1 MLNSSIHLVTT
12 HWSPAPCKIL
22 RHRAYKEKKAS
33 ALSSEGLQID
43 GGMDMWA
50 GTHVTVPSEVRGA
63 SSKLQRVRMLRKAS
77 RGLLE
82 GQAELANE
90 RRKEQQ
96 LKLLLLQTIHNSAQ
110 IS

>member
-1 MLNSSIHLVTT
+1 
-12 HWSPAPCKIL
+12 
-22 RHRAYKEKKAS
+22 
-33 ALSSEGLQID
+33 
-43 GGMDMWA
+43 MWA

-77 RGLLE
+77 RGLLK

-96 LKLLLLQTIHNSAQ
+96 LKLLLLRSSRRGAVVNESD
-110 IS
+110 